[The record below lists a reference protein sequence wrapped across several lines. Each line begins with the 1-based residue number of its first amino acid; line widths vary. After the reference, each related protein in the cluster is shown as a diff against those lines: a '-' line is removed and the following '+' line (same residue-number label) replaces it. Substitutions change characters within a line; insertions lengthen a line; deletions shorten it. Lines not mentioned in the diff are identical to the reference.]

1 MIKENKKVNL
11 VEEVKKSI
19 LNEQNHELKCKEVL
33 EELADCMELEVE
45 TGVSSDILGSYSK
58 DSINYIP
65 LQIEN
70 EKYAE
75 QWIKELGFIYN
86 DKVLGDRKGS
96 NYYTNGDIT
105 LVITM
110 RYKDG
115 KFIGYVV
122 TAH

>member
-1 MIKENKKVNL
+1 MIKSNKTDL

-19 LNEQNHELKCKEVL
+19 LNEQNHELECKEVL
-33 EELADCMELEVE
+33 EELADYMELEVE
-45 TGVSSDILGSYSK
+45 TGISSNILGNYSK
-58 DSINYIP
+58 DSIDYIS
-65 LQIEN
+65 LQIED

-75 QWIKELGFIYN
+75 QGIKELGFVYN

-96 NYYTNGDIT
+96 NYYTNGDVT

-110 RYKDG
+110 RYKDS